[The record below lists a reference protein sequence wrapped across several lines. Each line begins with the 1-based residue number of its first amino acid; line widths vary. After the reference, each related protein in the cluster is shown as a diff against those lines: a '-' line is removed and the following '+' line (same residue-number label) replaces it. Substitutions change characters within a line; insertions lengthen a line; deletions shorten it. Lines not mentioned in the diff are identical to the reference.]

1 MLSLA
6 YLTCEQVLN
15 VNAHYEEA
23 DAQNSSFFILGKR
36 KLPSE
41 QVNAK
46 ARLALAIQRA
56 SDIAPGF
63 PMPWPLGFAPRNAID
78 NQSSFE

>member
-46 ARLALAIQRA
+46 AKACFSHPA
-56 SDIAPGF
+56 SVRYRPGF
-63 PMPWPLGFAPRNAID
+63 PYAMAVRIR
-78 NQSSFE
+78 SEERH